1 MRLTFTT
8 IGEVIRENRKR
19 MKLTQVDLAMYANV
33 SHKFIVE
40 LENNKKTI
48 QLDKLFNVLN
58 VFNLT
63 IKIVSQKEDNK
74 NEKRFQNSIINNI
87 FNQLIKSKDKMVEFI
102 NNAWLN
108 KEEKTEFIKY
118 ISNNIQLFE

>member
-1 MRLTFTT
+1 MKT

-33 SHKFIVE
+33 SPKFIVE

-63 IKIVSQKEDNK
+63 IKIVSQKEV
-74 NEKRFQNSIINNI
+74 Q
-87 FNQLIKSKDKMVEFI
+87 
-102 NNAWLN
+102 
-108 KEEKTEFIKY
+108 
-118 ISNNIQLFE
+118 

>member
-1 MRLTFTT
+1 MKSVKKLPRGKKTMKT
-8 IGEVIRENRKR
+8 IGKVIKENRKR
-19 MKLTQVDLAMYANV
+19 MKLTQ
-33 SHKFIVE
+33 
-40 LENNKKTI
+40 
-48 QLDKLFNVLN
+48 
-58 VFNLT
+58 
-63 IKIVSQKEDNK
+63 
-74 NEKRFQNSIINNI
+74 KRFQNSIINNI

>member
-1 MRLTFTT
+1 MKT

-33 SHKFIVE
+33 SPKFIVE

-63 IKIVSQKEDNK
+63 IKIVSQKE
-74 NEKRFQNSIINNI
+74 
-87 FNQLIKSKDKMVEFI
+87 VE
-102 NNAWLN
+102 
-108 KEEKTEFIKY
+108 
-118 ISNNIQLFE
+118 

>member
-1 MRLTFTT
+1 MTFTT